1 MANSIHSIRVI
12 DGDTVEAMVAGTEF
26 FKNDYKLLSIRI
38 YGVDTP
44 EKNTLAGKLVKQVV
58 IQTLAS
64 YKQPMVIYATEDK
77 YAGRGVGDILDGPNK
92 TWPTLA
98 SFLFEHGLARAYYGG
113 TKKPWTDKELLEV
126 EKKCSL
132 LLPEYRSEEIR
143 IATSINDEQYNLDQ
157 ERSSVVYYGTGSI
170 RQASAFEVTQMPSVQ
185 EWLESPQF

>member
-38 YGVDTP
+38 YGIDTP

-77 YAGRGVGDILDGPNK
+77 YAGRGVGDIVDGPNM

-98 SFLFEHGLARAYYGG
+98 KFLLDNELAKRYYGG
-113 TKKPWTDKELLEV
+113 AKKPWTDKELLEV
-126 EKKCSL
+126 GKKCSL

-143 IATSINDEQYNLDQ
+143 IATSINDEQYSLEQ

>member
-44 EKNTLAGKLVKQVV
+44 EKSTLAGKLVKQVV

-77 YAGRGVGDILDGPNK
+77 FSGRGVGDIVDGPNQ
-92 TWPTLA
+92 TWPTLGK
-98 SFLFEHGLARAYYGG
+98 FLFEHGLARAYYGG
-113 TKKPWTDKELLEV
+113 AKKPWTDKELLEV

-132 LLPEYRSEEIR
+132 LLPEYH
-143 IATSINDEQYNLDQ
+143 DEQIRVATISNDQQYSLEQ

-170 RQASAFEVTQMPSVQ
+170 RQASAFEVTKMPSVQ